1 MNSGQK
7 KRPSKKSE
15 KKDAILQASWKLIRH
30 YGYNKTTIEDIA
42 QSAGVGKGTVYLHFR
57 SKAEIMLALTDLTN
71 QRIVRDLEQIA
82 AKDAPPAERL
92 RECLLHR
99 IMTLYDIVNR
109 YPHSQDV
116 IASLLPE
123 IVQRLEGY
131 VRRHGELLGEILR
144 QGCESGELAVD
155 DPAATGQLLANLFE
169 LLTPPHYRFRSRKA
183 LEQFANDTVTMIMIG
198 LFSKDGGAAPAR
210 QPQRGS
216 K

>member
-7 KRPSKKSE
+7 KRLSRDDKRG
-15 KKDAILQASWKLIRH
+15 AILQAAWKLIRH
-30 YGYNKTTIEDIA
+30 YGYNKTTVEDIS

-71 QRIVRDLEQIA
+71 QRIENELEQIA
-82 AKDAPPAERL
+82 AKDALPADRL

-99 IMTLYDIVNR
+99 IMTLFDIVHR
-109 YPHSQDV
+109 YPHSEDV

-123 IVQRLEGY
+123 IVQRLDGY
-131 VRRHGELLGEILR
+131 VKRHGKLLGEILQ

-155 DPAATGQLLANLFE
+155 DPAETGLLLANMFE

-183 LEQFANDTVTMIMIG
+183 LEQFANATFDLMLVG
-198 LFSKDGGAAPAR
+198 LRKSSR
-210 QPQRGS
+210 
-216 K
+216 

>member
-7 KRPSKKSE
+7 RRVPKNDKR
-15 KKDAILQASWKLIRH
+15 DAILQASWKLIRH
-30 YGYNKTTIEDIA
+30 YGYNKTTVEDIA

-57 SKAEIMLALTDLTN
+57 SKSEIMLALTDLTN
-71 QRIVRDLEQIA
+71 QRIVGDLEQIA
-82 AKDAPPAERL
+82 AKDTPPTERL

-99 IMTLYDIVNR
+99 IMTLFDIVDR

-144 QGCESGELAVD
+144 QGCASGELAVD
-155 DPAATGQLLANLFE
+155 DPTATGQLLANLFE

-183 LEQFANDTVTMIMIG
+183 LEQFANETIDLILSG
-198 LFSKDGGAAPAR
+198 LSSNAR
-210 QPQRGS
+210 RTA
-216 K
+216 